1 MSVSLWLIRTFLF
14 AKFYTEKEKTF
25 RLLCEILYFYS
36 RNSYVMQKNPLL
48 QYWNV
53 PVSGKM
59 IESCYHQ
66 LGTPSKKVQS
76 LEKEGDLIRLKRG
89 LYVVNPEVSGKPV
102 SAPLC
107 ANHIYGPSYVS
118 LRWALRWY
126 GLIPEQVHRMTSTT
140 IKRSRS
146 FETPIGFFDYYQVKP
161 SYFSIGLRIVHEEGV
176 SFMMAAREKAL
187 CDFLLFD
194 SYLPNRTVKRLM
206 QYLEE
211 DLRLDMDGLANFDV
225 KIIEACAAQ
234 GGKKSIL
241 NNLIKIIQR

>member
-1 MSVSLWLIRTFLF
+1 M
-14 AKFYTEKEKTF
+14 K
-25 RLLCEILYFYS
+25 
-36 RNSYVMQKNPLL
+36 KNLLL
-48 QYWNV
+48 QYGNV

-59 IESCYHQ
+59 IESDYRQ
-66 LGTPSKKVQS
+66 LGAPSKKVQAM
-76 LEKEGDLIRLKRG
+76 EKEGDLIRLKRG
-89 LYVVNPEVSGKPV
+89 LYVVNPEISGKPI

-161 SYFSIGLRIVHEEGV
+161 SYFSIALRIVHDDDV
-176 SFMMAAREKAL
+176 SFIMATPEKAL

-194 SYLPNRTVKRLM
+194 SYLPNRSVKGLM

-211 DLRLDMDGLANFDV
+211 DIRLDMEELTNFDV
-225 KIIEACAAQ
+225 KIIESCAEQ

>member
-1 MSVSLWLIRTFLF
+1 M
-14 AKFYTEKEKTF
+14 K
-25 RLLCEILYFYS
+25 
-36 RNSYVMQKNPLL
+36 KNPLL
-48 QYWNV
+48 QYGNV
-53 PVSGKM
+53 PVFGKM
-59 IESCYHQ
+59 IESDYQQ
-66 LGTPSKKVQS
+66 LGVPSKKVQS
-76 LEKEGDLIRLKRG
+76 LEKGGELIRLKRG
-89 LYVVNPEVSGKPV
+89 LYVVNPEISGKPI

-161 SYFSIGLRIVHEEGV
+161 YYFSIGLRIVQEEGV
-176 SFMMAAREKAL
+176 SFMIATPEKAL
-187 CDFLLFD
+187 CDFILYD
-194 SYLPNRTVKRLM
+194 SYLPNRSLKGLL

-211 DLRLDMDGLANFDV
+211 DLRLDMDELKDFDV
-225 KIIEACAAQ
+225 NIIESCAAQ

-241 NNLIKIIQR
+241 DNLIKIILR

>member
-1 MSVSLWLIRTFLF
+1 M
-14 AKFYTEKEKTF
+14 K
-25 RLLCEILYFYS
+25 
-36 RNSYVMQKNPLL
+36 KNPLL
-48 QYWNV
+48 QYGNV
-53 PVSGKM
+53 PVPGKM

-66 LGTPSKKVQS
+66 LGAPSKKIQS

-89 LYVVNPEVSGKPV
+89 LYVVNPEISGKPI

-161 SYFSIGLRIVHEEGV
+161 SYFSIGLRIVQEEGV
-176 SFMMAAREKAL
+176 SFIMATPEKAL
-187 CDFLLFD
+187 CDFILFD
-194 SYLPNRTVKRLM
+194 SYLPNRSVKRLM

-211 DLRLDMDGLANFDV
+211 DLRFDMDELADFDV
-225 KIIEACAAQ
+225 KIIESCAVQ

>member
-1 MSVSLWLIRTFLF
+1 M
-14 AKFYTEKEKTF
+14 K
-25 RLLCEILYFYS
+25 
-36 RNSYVMQKNPLL
+36 KNPLI
-48 QYWNV
+48 QYGDI

-59 IESCYHQ
+59 IESNYQQ
-66 LGTPSKKVQS
+66 LEVPAKKIQS

-89 LYVVNPEVSGKPV
+89 LYVVNPEISGKPI
-102 SAPLC
+102 SMPLC

-126 GLIPEQVHRMTSTT
+126 GLIPEQVYRMTSTT

-146 FETPIGFFDYYQVKP
+146 FETPIGCFDYYQVKP
-161 SYFSIGLRIVHEEGV
+161 SYFSIGLRIVQEEGV
-176 SFMMAAREKAL
+176 SFIMATPEKAL
-187 CDFLLFD
+187 CDFILFD
-194 SYLPNRTVKRLM
+194 SYLPNRSVKRLM

-211 DLRLDMDGLANFDV
+211 DLRFDMDELADFDV
-225 KIIEACAAQ
+225 KIIESCVAQ